1 MKFWQPDKIRHYWEA
16 DICTFLLNIILFIL
30 FFIFRSSDPMI
41 ANVIT
46 FPAGLLAIIAW
57 EKFVSEKFSVGD
69 LCAGFLGILSGMIE
83 SNLLIILVFWIFGI
97 K

>member
-1 MKFWQPDKIRHYWEA
+1 MKEKFWQPDKKKHYWVA
-16 DICTFLLNIILFIL
+16 DVAVFLLNIILFA
-30 FFIFRSSDPMI
+30 FFFWVKVEEPLVC
-41 ANVIT
+41 NVII
-46 FPAGLLAIIAW
+46 FPAGLAAIILW

-83 SNLLIILVFWIFGI
+83 SNLLIILVFWIF

>member
-1 MKFWQPDKIRHYWEA
+1 MKFWQPDKIRHYWVA